1 MNTRD
6 LLNAW
11 EQAVDEATI
20 EQKRADETDAM
31 LDTRSGLRA
40 GGSGTP
46 WTQGG
51 FCNASTLAFTCLC

>member
-1 MNTRD
+1 MKIQD
-6 LLNAW
+6 LLDAW

-46 WTQGG
+46 
-51 FCNASTLAFTCLC
+51 STSGWYCSIVIC